1 MRSMKSVAVFME
13 DGAFALFFVPTQGM
27 IWQLKSPA
35 PGNLPSKAIEIN
47 YYIQGSA
54 QGEGGG
60 VGGSVLAQLE
70 LTDA

>member
-1 MRSMKSVAVFME
+1 
-13 DGAFALFFVPTQGM
+13 M

-35 PGNLPSKAIEIN
+35 PGNLQSKAIEIN

-60 VGGSVLAQLE
+60 VGGSVVAQLE